1 MSAPVFVTGG
11 TGYIGQ
17 PLITALIARGH
28 VVHAL
33 VRPGSEAKLPF
44 GAVAAT
50 GDALEESTF
59 ASVIPPGA
67 TLVHLVGTPHPNP
80 AKASEFQRVDLRSIR
95 ATVAAAKRAGVR
107 HLVYVSVAHPA
118 PVMRAYIA
126 VRQEGEAAVRATG
139 IPATILRPWYVLGP
153 GHYWPY
159 VLVPAYAVLRWLPP
173 TRAGAER
180 LGLITRQSMVAA
192 LVSAVEAFPPTGV
205 RIMEVPDIR
214 GAAARDRKA
223 VVGPVAGRSDKA
235 GGCSCG
241 DSVCLS

>member
-11 TGYIGQ
+11 TGYVGR
-17 PLITALIARGH
+17 PLIAALIARGH

-59 ASVIPPGA
+59 ASAIPPGA

-80 AKASEFQRVDLRSIR
+80 AKAAEFQRVDLRSIR
-95 ATVAAAKRAGVR
+95 ASVAAAKRAGVR
-107 HLVYVSVAHPA
+107 HFVYVSVAHPA

-126 VRQEGEAAVRATG
+126 VRQEGEAAVKATG

-192 LVSAVEAFPPTGV
+192 LVSAVEAVPTTGV
-205 RIMEVPDIR
+205 KIMEVPDIR
-214 GAAARDRKA
+214 GAAARDRK
-223 VVGPVAGRSDKA
+223 PS
-235 GGCSCG
+235 
-241 DSVCLS
+241 